1 MAMKKAQYE
10 QRGPVPQDVI
20 QAVEFQT
27 PPLAAGQVLIEVLAS
42 PINPSDVLTL
52 TGEYGLLPPLP
63 AVGGNEGVGRI
74 AEVGPEVTNLKPGQ
88 TVLLPIQGGTWATHM
103 VAPAKHLIA
112 LPDGADPK
120 QLAMITINPPTA
132 LLMLSDIVELQP
144 GDWVIQNAA
153 NSAVGTYLIQLA
165 KLRGL
170 RTINVVRRESAVEA
184 VRAAGADVVLV
195 DGEDL
200 GKRAREAAQKAPIK
214 LGIDAVGGLATQHI
228 AQSLAEGGVVVNYGA
243 MSGEACQIS
252 PASFVFRDVS
262 LRGFWLSRWFQ
273 TAAPARRADVFGEI
287 TKLIATGKLQAR
299 VQATYGLDQIKE
311 AVIAAA
317 AGERDGKILVLPNGP
332 V

>member
-1 MAMKKAQYE
+1 MKKAQYA

-20 QAVEFQT
+20 EAVEFEA
-27 PPLAAGQVLIEVLAS
+27 PPLGAGQVLIEVLAS

-74 AEVGPEVTNLKPGQ
+74 AAVGPEVVHPQVGQ
-88 TVLLPIQGGTWATHM
+88 TVLLPIQGGTWATHL
-103 VAPAKHLIA
+103 VASAKGLVP

-132 LLMLSDIVELQP
+132 LLMLSEFVDLQP

-153 NSAVGTYLIQLA
+153 NSAVGSYLIQLA

-184 VRAAGADVVLV
+184 VRAAGAEVVLV
-195 DGEDL
+195 DGDDL
-200 GKRAREAAQKAPIK
+200 AKRAREVTGKVPIR
-214 LGIDAVGGLATQHI
+214 LGIDAVGGIATQHI
-228 AQSLAEGGVVVNYGA
+228 AQSLGEGGVLVNYGA
-243 MSGEACQIS
+243 MSGEACSIS
-252 PASFVFRDVS
+252 PASFVFRDVT

-273 TAAPARRADVFGEI
+273 AATPQRRAEVFGEI
-287 TKLIATGKLQAR
+287 GRLVASGQLTAR
-299 VQATYGLDQIKE
+299 VQATYGLDQIKQ
-311 AVIAAA
+311 AVAAAA
-317 AGERDGKILVLPNGP
+317 AGERDGKILILPNGP